1 ATAEEYKLGC
11 FSPRYNSP
19 VTRHLPPIAWDC
31 PSLRDGDVFLSALCR
46 LGIGLDD
53 VIGGGAAVAPN
64 SSVSHITSGAALII
78 VPCVVFPICEL
89 FVLLVFCACGG
100 HSTKPMP
107 KDTSRHDLSLP
118 FPGVHGPDGFAT
130 QYIRLDCCTNP
141 ELSEYCKTFKLPHSG
156 NKTVLT
162 DRLTAFSS
170 DKSRWQSLLPG
181 ATNSHKGSRKSETK
195 VRTPNAPTL
204 RTAEEKA
211 AILPWAKRITSK
223 YPYQPNNAQFD
234 GNASMY
240 INPPISAIPGLQT
253 AVVQPDSVNAN
264 PSENTNALRLFSE
277 LLSYMQQQNPVTS
290 SSDLPSTV
298 NAMNTEPAATI
309 LAASGENP
317 STADVTKSMSGNDE
331 APTRTLKM
339 ASGKVVTFRESA
351 IPDPPADLL
360 LVWDDNSPQW
370 RGVSP
375 LKINDIPIPIVYW
388 PTVYKYWKGTQWKG
402 VKKVWFD
409 WKILV
414 RAMSHTTIEDFWA
427 RFSTPDKHGQL
438 QRMKYTR
445 ILEALA
451 KERKA
456 ENAQLADLARMELT
470 AEQLTY
476 RKGSQ
481 RYLMTK
487 DSMIAAYYRKF
498 KGFDSGG
505 SDDEDDE

>member
-1 ATAEEYKLGC
+1 
-11 FSPRYNSP
+11 
-19 VTRHLPPIAWDC
+19 
-31 PSLRDGDVFLSALCR
+31 
-46 LGIGLDD
+46 
-53 VIGGGAAVAPN
+53 
-64 SSVSHITSGAALII
+64 
-78 VPCVVFPICEL
+78 
-89 FVLLVFCACGG
+89 
-100 HSTKPMP
+100 MP

-195 VRTPNAPTL
+195 GKPKTSTLRRENLFEGAVAVRTPNAPVTERSKDL

-309 LAASGENP
+309 LATSGEVPSTSTWESGSTASLARENP

-351 IPDPPADLL
+351 IPDPPAVSYAKSVEDLL

-487 DSMIAAYYRKF
+487 DSMIAAYYRIF